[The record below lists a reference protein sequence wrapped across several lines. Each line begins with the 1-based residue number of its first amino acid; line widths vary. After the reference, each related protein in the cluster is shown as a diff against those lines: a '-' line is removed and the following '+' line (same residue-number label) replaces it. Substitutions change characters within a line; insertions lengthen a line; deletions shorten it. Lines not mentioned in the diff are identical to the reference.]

1 MHRKGLHCGST
12 AMGDALRAK
21 GLDLPETL
29 VFGFGAG
36 LDFSL
41 HDGDTTLTPPQASRF
56 FVGRSPTFEADL
68 CVAVQATL
76 HVEHFEDAD
85 AAWAHVERLL
95 AQGELPLVYTD
106 LAGLP
111 YTDSHAHWF
120 GHLVAIPEA
129 GAVWDNGDDDPQA
142 IEPAQLRKAL
152 CNATPERGSGCTV
165 LHVTGAPRAPVD
177 LRDAVDLQRRKMRD
191 ALPRIRAFVSE
202 LPRWREKPDWHR
214 IGRLAGQV
222 IEVRGTGGG
231 LFRRMYAQF
240 LADAGL
246 ADLAMLCKEAAD
258 AWTEL
263 TRTPDEEHA
272 RACAEA
278 EEALWR

>member
-21 GLDLPETL
+21 GLDLPEAL
-29 VFGFGAG
+29 VFGLGAG

-41 HDGDTTLTPPQASRF
+41 HDGDTTLTPPQPSRF
-56 FVGRSPTFEADL
+56 FVGRSPTFEKDL
-68 CVAVQATL
+68 CDAVQVTL
-76 HVEHFEDAD
+76 HQAHFESAE
-85 AAWAHVERLL
+85 AAWKHVERLL
-95 AQGELPLVYTD
+95 ASKELPLVYTD
-106 LAGLP
+106 LAELP

-120 GHLVAIPEA
+120 GHLVAIPVA
-129 GAVWDNGDDDPQA
+129 GKVWDNGYPDPQP
-142 IEPAQLRKAL
+142 IEPAQLKKAL
-152 CNATPERGSGCTV
+152 CNATPERGTGCTV
-165 LHVTGAPRAPVD
+165 LHVTGTPQPPAN
-177 LRDAVDLQRRKMRD
+177 LQKAVDLQRRKMRE
-191 ALPRIRAFVSE
+191 ALPRIRAFAGE
-202 LPRWREKPDWHR
+202 LASWHGRPDWHR

-240 LADAGL
+240 LGDAGFSE
-246 ADLAMLCKEAAD
+246 LAMLCKEAAD

-263 TRTPDEEHA
+263 TRSPDEE
-272 RACAEA
+272 RATAVAEA